1 MDILRYTQEKSSP
14 FPLICNTSLPSKR
27 SIVKTESNSSRW
39 FLNVLRLLPFIRNET
54 KNPEFVLALLT
65 PSEYP
70 IIHLPPF
77 LLTDDYFLIIIR
89 FNSRLFEMSKT
100 LIERNAGREREREL
114 KREKRGQIRGVNQ
127 FEIIPIRREKSDLS
141 RQTCAASDPRIDE
154 RGSTTTRREQPD
166 GAVGKAGEEGRT
178 KEKREEHGGRGRVRG
193 QCLVYP
199 RVARGCQPQDNNFII
214 GGITLARRGTVS
226 PWYVA
231 WEGPPTLFPS
241 GRAISSPALLSPPL
255 LSLGTKPWVRYGRI
269 IIESLYPLSKY
280 HHGARAEL

>member
-100 LIERNAGREREREL
+100 LIERNAGRERERE
-114 KREKRGQIRGVNQ
+114 
-127 FEIIPIRREKSDLS
+127 S
-141 RQTCAASDPRIDE
+141 
-154 RGSTTTRREQPD
+154 
-166 GAVGKAGEEGRT
+166 
-178 KEKREEHGGRGRVRG
+178 
-193 QCLVYP
+193 
-199 RVARGCQPQDNNFII
+199 
-214 GGITLARRGTVS
+214 
-226 PWYVA
+226 
-231 WEGPPTLFPS
+231 
-241 GRAISSPALLSPPL
+241 
-255 LSLGTKPWVRYGRI
+255 
-269 IIESLYPLSKY
+269 
-280 HHGARAEL
+280 

>member
-1 MDILRYTQEKSSP
+1 MVFKRVTIVTIYTKRDEKPRIRSCSP
-14 FPLICNTSLPSKR
+14 YSFGIPNYPS
-27 SIVKTESNSSRW
+27 
-39 FLNVLRLLPFIRNET
+39 
-54 KNPEFVLALLT
+54 
-65 PSEYP
+65 
-70 IIHLPPF
+70 PPF